1 MNILCTICAR
11 ANSKGLKNKNFKILN
26 NKPLIS
32 HTIELAKKINF
43 FSKIVLSSDSE
54 KIYKINNKYNLDY
67 IIKRSKNLSGDKV
80 GKVKVIQDA
89 LKKTEKKF
97 NVKFDY
103 IFDLDVTS
111 ILRNKSDIIR
121 SFKKIRTEKA
131 NNLVSVTEAKKNP
144 YFNMIEYSKYKK
156 FHLSKKLKKG
166 VFSRQSAPKVYELN
180 ASIYIWKR
188 KALLNFKKLIN
199 NKTTIYLM
207 PRKRS
212 IDIDE
217 KIDMEIVKLF
227 ING

>member
-26 NKPLIS
+26 NKPLIA
-32 HTIELAKKINF
+32 HTVELAKKINF

-54 KIYKINNKYNLDY
+54 KIFQIDKKFNLDY
-67 IIKRSKNLSGDKV
+67 IIKRSKNLSGDRI

-111 ILRNKSDIIR
+111 ILRNKNDIIR
-121 SFKKIRTEKA
+121 SFKKIRKEKA
-131 NNLVSVTEAKKNP
+131 NNLVSVTEARKNP
-144 YFNMIEYSKYKK
+144 YFNMVEYGKDKK
-156 FHLSKKLKKG
+156 LYLSKKLKKG

-188 KALLNFKKLIN
+188 KALVNFKKLIT